1 MKVLGKRCVSGI
13 DPEGVQTMAEP
24 RAHGKEDDEA
34 AMVAL
39 DDLLAAERI
48 LDAVVERERKVRAAE
63 VSDDAE
69 VRQACPHAS

>member
-1 MKVLGKRCVSGI
+1 
-13 DPEGVQTMAEP
+13 MAEP